1 MSTSSSLLVRLRGA
15 VSCLVTFLIFVSSVS
30 LLIGRRVQKS
40 QVQLLVQH
48 RHQQEAVTVAA
59 AGNQESQVPW
69 TDELKGEAARGS
81 GEEECNL
88 SVGRWVYDN
97 TSQPM
102 YFGHNC
108 SFILGTWARWPAR
121 SMVRITPSTC
131 TGDGSP
137 MVAIFQGI
145 ALATLLACMFASV
158 VHACFVSIAIFYI
171 LILGEKIL
179 RKFFI

>member
-1 MSTSSSLLVRLRGA
+1 
-15 VSCLVTFLIFVSSVS
+15 
-30 LLIGRRVQKS
+30 
-40 QVQLLVQH
+40 
-48 RHQQEAVTVAA
+48 
-59 AGNQESQVPW
+59 
-69 TDELKGEAARGS
+69 
-81 GEEECNL
+81 
-88 SVGRWVYDN
+88 
-97 TSQPM
+97 
-102 YFGHNC
+102 
-108 SFILGTWARWPAR
+108 
-121 SMVRITPSTC
+121 MVRITPSTS